1 VTAAEFKTIRERLG
15 LSAEA
20 FGKLLARPV
29 RDRTVRYWESGQQPI
44 PADAEE
50 FLLALDAEAELAVDR
65 ALGMVAQ
72 ARAEQGA
79 PPQSVTLVRYHSPDD
94 LAEAHPELA
103 RAGTG
108 YHAAIVGRVREA
120 LERADIHTRIVFF
133 DHDAYRTWLKWR
145 RDSSAMRAA
154 WAAEI
159 AS

>member
-1 VTAAEFKTIRERLG
+1 MTPAEFKTIRERLG

-29 RDRTVRYWESGQQPI
+29 RDRTVRYWEAGAQPI

-50 FLLALDAEAELAVDR
+50 SLLTLDAEAELAVDR
-65 ALGMVAQ
+65 TLGMVVQ

-79 PPQSVTLVRYHSPDD
+79 PPQSVTLVRYVTPDD

-103 RAGTG
+103 RAGIG

-120 LERADIHTRIVFF
+120 VERAGIQTHIVFF
-133 DHDAYRTWLKWR
+133 NRLAYRAWLKRR
-145 RDSSAMRAA
+145 RDSSAMRAT
-154 WAAEI
+154 WAAE
-159 AS
+159 AAA